1 MFPAAIGEENEG
13 DTLGLEVGKGFVR
26 ARERVGA
33 AGEDTIDAGGRELVW
48 RVREGGLT
56 YSNANAKSGVCWEA
70 EDVWRERRRSLGWL
84 LHVRCA

>member
-33 AGEDTIDAGGRELVW
+33 AGEDAIDVESECEIGGVLGDGGCLEGAAETS
-48 RVREGGLT
+48 RVVV
-56 YSNANAKSGVCWEA
+56 AC
-70 EDVWRERRRSLGWL
+70 
-84 LHVRCA
+84 

>member
-13 DTLGLEVGKGFVR
+13 DTLGLEVGKGFVC

-48 RVREGGLT
+48 RVRKEVLRTRMRMRNRGCVG
-56 YSNANAKSGVCWEA
+56 
-70 EDVWRERRRSLGWL
+70 RRRLFGGSGGE
-84 LHVRCA
+84 V